1 MRRFIRNVALLLCLC
16 LLCALAACGGTA
28 TEAEDARTET
38 ADSSAV
44 SEETEEAAQAA
55 ANDAASAAA
64 DAAAKAGSSEDAA
77 EDETTEDT
85 AEDEAA
91 GDADGTD
98 TAVIPTVSI
107 AVTDGS
113 YSHED
118 GTELLSVTMVSI
130 SVSVE
135 GRPEVEES
143 INADLQALLSQIS
156 TANSDLKAQVDAD
169 YEATAEEGWEWYAYE
184 SQLTAEVVRCD
195 SQVLSIRFNG
205 YSYSG
210 GAHGYSF
217 SYGRSY
223 DVQSGSRLSLAFLSA
238 TGADFPT
245 YALERVTE
253 LCGSEAY
260 SGLVFDTAVDQEALS
275 DVVSDEQFLLTE
287 DGVVFLA
294 DPYVIGPYSSGII
307 EFTLP
312 YDELEGVVKADYL
325 PA

>member
-1 MRRFIRNVALLLCLC
+1 MMRFIRDIALLLCLC
-16 LLCALAACGGTA
+16 LLCALAACGGTS
-28 TEAEDARTET
+28 TET
-38 ADSSAV
+38 NDAQTDTSDSSSV
-44 SEETEEAAQAA
+44 SEETEKDAQ
-55 ANDAASAAA
+55 AAA
-64 DAAAKAGSSEDAA
+64 DAAADAA
-77 EDETTEDT
+77 ESADGEETPEDT
-85 AEDEAA
+85 AED
-91 GDADGTD
+91 GTD
-98 TAVIPTVSI
+98 GETAAVVPTVSI

-113 YSHED
+113 YSYED
-118 GTELLSVTMVSI
+118 GTELLTVTMVGV

-143 INADLQALLSQIS
+143 INADLQALLSQTG
-156 TANSDLKAQVDAD
+156 TATSELKAQVEAD
-169 YEATAEEGWEWYAYE
+169 YEASVEEGWDWYAYE

-210 GAHGYSF
+210 GVHGYSF

-245 YALERVTE
+245 YALERVEE
-253 LCGSEAY
+253 LCGTEEY
-260 SGLVFDTAVDQEALS
+260 SDLVFDPAVDQESLA

-294 DPYVIGPYSSGII
+294 DPYVIGPYASGII

-312 YDELEGVVKADYL
+312 YDELEGVVKTDYL
-325 PA
+325 PV

>member
-28 TEAEDARTET
+28 TEAEDATGT
-38 ADSSAV
+38 ADSTAV
-44 SEETEEAAQAA
+44 SDETEEDAQAA
-55 ANDAASAAA
+55 ANGAASAAA
-64 DAAAKAGSSEDAA
+64 DAAE
-77 EDETTEDT
+77 EETPEDT
-85 AEDEAA
+85 AGDEAD

-107 AVTDGS
+107 AVTEGS

-169 YEATAEEGWEWYAYE
+169 YEATAEEGWGWYAYE

-195 SQVLSIRFNG
+195 SQVLCIRFNG

-238 TGADFPT
+238 TGVDFPT

-294 DPYVIGPYSSGII
+294 DPYVIGPYASGII

-325 PA
+325 PS